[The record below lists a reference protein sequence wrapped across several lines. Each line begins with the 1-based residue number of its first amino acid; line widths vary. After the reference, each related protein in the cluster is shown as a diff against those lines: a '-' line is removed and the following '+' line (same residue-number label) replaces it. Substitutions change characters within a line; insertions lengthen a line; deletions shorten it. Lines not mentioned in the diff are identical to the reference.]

1 MRPWFIVCKFWGG
14 KPQKITENSESV
26 VFSLLWVEWLSEFPW
41 ISTFPAFPLPTPTMT
56 MNWWIFRFQTVFKI
70 PSWCLVCFVG
80 SLYHFFLLPRVS
92 GSVFVSVFANENNFN
107 QIAIR
112 KSKCVA
118 FKGYLRLLTKSW
130 DTSRLKRYRIPL
142 IYLYYSCA
150 VVYPRIWDF
159 LGSITIPPY
168 VSSAETP
175 PGLRRFWRSW
185 WAWLWRPTAVALRF
199 ASWTWRPGYQLTRLG
214 NHLVIYI
221 LNG

>member
-1 MRPWFIVCKFWGG
+1 MSIVFQGVDRCVPGLLCVNSEVV

-26 VFSLLWVEWLSEFPW
+26 VFSLLWVGWLSEFPW
-41 ISTFPAFPLPTPTMT
+41 ISTFPAFPLPTPTMIG
-56 MNWWIFRFQTVFKI
+56 NWWISGFQTVFKI

-92 GSVFVSVFANENNFN
+92 GSVFVSVFADENNFN
-107 QIAIR
+107 HIAIR

-130 DTSRLKRYRIPL
+130 DASRLKRSPIPL
-142 IYLYYSCA
+142 INICTI
-150 VVYPRIWDF
+150 VVPLCIQEFGTSLVQLQFHQAR
-159 LGSITIPPY
+159 
-168 VSSAETP
+168 SAETP

-199 ASWTWRPGYQLTRLG
+199 ASWTWRPGYQ
-214 NHLVIYI
+214 
-221 LNG
+221 